1 MISIDQ
7 ALALIL
13 SKAHDF
19 GFEEVELHNSLHRI
33 LAEDIHADR
42 DFPPFDRVTMDG
54 IAIRYAAFDL
64 GRRSF
69 EVCGIAPAGA
79 PKVKLENAA
88 GCIEVMTGAVMPEG
102 ADTVIR
108 YEDVNIENGSA
119 TISVDQL
126 RFKQNIHFQGEDRI
140 KGSLLI
146 KSGVEISSAEI
157 GVCATVGKSTL
168 KVLKLPKVLV
178 ISSGDE
184 LVEVTEVPL
193 PHQIRKSNI
202 GSLRALLQDF
212 DIHAESAHLNDDFDE
227 IKRLVAGYLD
237 TYDIILMSGAVS
249 KGKFDFLPKVLEEL
263 GVEKHFHKVKQRPG
277 KPFWFG
283 TYQKTAVFA
292 FPGNPVSTFV
302 CAAYYLRSFL
312 QASFGLSTNWP
323 VAQLAEE
330 VVFKPEMGYFLEVKI
345 QQSET
350 GESLAVPVKGNGS
363 GDLANLLEADGFI
376 LLAEG
381 KTTYS
386 KGEVHP
392 VIPFR

>member
-1 MISIDQ
+1 M
-7 ALALIL
+7 
-13 SKAHDF
+13 
-19 GFEEVELHNSLHRI
+19 
-33 LAEDIHADR
+33 
-42 DFPPFDRVTMDG
+42 
-54 IAIRYAAFDL
+54 
-64 GRRSF
+64 
-69 EVCGIAPAGA
+69 
-79 PKVKLENAA
+79 
-88 GCIEVMTGAVMPEG
+88 
-102 ADTVIR
+102 
-108 YEDVNIENGSA
+108 
-119 TISVDQL
+119 
-126 RFKQNIHFQGEDRI
+126 
-140 KGSLLI
+140 
-146 KSGVEISSAEI
+146 
-157 GVCATVGKSTL
+157 
-168 KVLKLPKVLV
+168 
-178 ISSGDE
+178 
-184 LVEVTEVPL
+184 
-193 PHQIRKSNI
+193 
-202 GSLRALLQDF
+202 
-212 DIHAESAHLNDDFDE
+212 
-227 IKRLVAGYLD
+227 
-237 TYDIILMSGAVS
+237 
-249 KGKFDFLPKVLEEL
+249 LEEL